1 MLRPACRRVWWWPPV
16 RCRRPP
22 FPCQLLPRRRGRAC
36 CLSLP
41 FCRPLPGFDGEGEID
56 GPCRG
61 DGGSFPAGRCPG
73 SRRRFSGRFG
83 LRPEPG
89 RSPGQA
95 AHQEGQCQQAHIHRH
110 EGPVPLPQT
119 GQQSPRGGE
128 RVQHGG
134 QCQQPGTACQQFD
147 PCPPGR
153 SQAGIQR
160 RQRPDAKEHRN
171 LRLGAS
177 ADGRHQTVQPVDG
190 ALCQGGISAAALA
203 RISRQQP
210 VAPQKGRHRQRQPGD
225 GGDVEPL
232 HQPEAKVGT
241 VRIGQLHPT
250 LDRPQHQ
257 SAAHHA
263 GTGQPQQKVQPAQL
277 QMGKAPLVQGDQHPP
292 RFRGGPGGVVLLEQ
306 PAAGA
311 VEHQVLRAHR
321 HLTLD
326 AAQDDH
332 PGLCLARV
340 VHIHPADAL
349 RPPAVAC
356 LRHHGRHVPQR
367 DGMSGT
373 WGRQA
378 KAGDHLLL
386 PHLVRAR
393 REGRQCAPGHVE
405 HHQRHQSG
413 PGDHQVKGQAQHGQ
427 SVVRIQPGALPL
439 APAEGE
445 ELGKDLLV
453 RDDAAD
459 DRHQHEH
466 GRHAHDPAPRD
477 GRHVVQVEVEAVEE
491 LATQRLAPRE
501 RFAGARIQP
510 PLHEAPGAI
519 TQPEQVHARRARRGQ
534 ADAPLGGLWRPF
546 RQPADHPAGHLH
558 RIGRR
563 FLRGHIR
570 THPGGNLVA
579 EVADAAGQEHGIQQP
594 AQQQAGPD
602 VQVRHAL
609 AQAASTG
616 RFAGGSL
623 ACGWRFRRRSRGCR
637 DGILHDQLCPLRHRR
652 PARCPCPPAAG
663 GRSPRA
669 VRPRR
674 AAPKT
679 PQRPRSPLSRTR

>member
-1 MLRPACRRVWWWPPV
+1 
-16 RCRRPP
+16 
-22 FPCQLLPRRRGRAC
+22 
-36 CLSLP
+36 
-41 FCRPLPGFDGEGEID
+41 
-56 GPCRG
+56 
-61 DGGSFPAGRCPG
+61 
-73 SRRRFSGRFG
+73 
-83 LRPEPG
+83 
-89 RSPGQA
+89 
-95 AHQEGQCQQAHIHRH
+95 
-110 EGPVPLPQT
+110 
-119 GQQSPRGGE
+119 
-128 RVQHGG
+128 
-134 QCQQPGTACQQFD
+134 
-147 PCPPGR
+147 
-153 SQAGIQR
+153 
-160 RQRPDAKEHRN
+160 
-171 LRLGAS
+171 
-177 ADGRHQTVQPVDG
+177 
-190 ALCQGGISAAALA
+190 
-203 RISRQQP
+203 
-210 VAPQKGRHRQRQPGD
+210 
-225 GGDVEPL
+225 
-232 HQPEAKVGT
+232 
-241 VRIGQLHPT
+241 
-250 LDRPQHQ
+250 
-257 SAAHHA
+257 
-263 GTGQPQQKVQPAQL
+263 
-277 QMGKAPLVQGDQHPP
+277 
-292 RFRGGPGGVVLLEQ
+292 
-306 PAAGA
+306 
-311 VEHQVLRAHR
+311 
-321 HLTLD
+321 
-326 AAQDDH
+326 
-332 PGLCLARV
+332 
-340 VHIHPADAL
+340 
-349 RPPAVAC
+349 
-356 LRHHGRHVPQR
+356 
-367 DGMSGT
+367 MSGT

-427 SVVRIQPGALPL
+427 PVVRIQPGALPL

-445 ELGKDLLV
+445 ELGKNLLV

-466 GRHAHDPAPRD
+466 GRHAHDPAPCD

-616 RFAGGSL
+616 RFAAGSL
-623 ACGWRFRRRSRGCR
+623 AGRRLTGGGSPGG
-637 DGILHDQLCPLRHRR
+637 GIIR
-652 PARCPCPPAAG
+652 
-663 GRSPRA
+663 
-669 VRPRR
+669 
-674 AAPKT
+674 
-679 PQRPRSPLSRTR
+679 